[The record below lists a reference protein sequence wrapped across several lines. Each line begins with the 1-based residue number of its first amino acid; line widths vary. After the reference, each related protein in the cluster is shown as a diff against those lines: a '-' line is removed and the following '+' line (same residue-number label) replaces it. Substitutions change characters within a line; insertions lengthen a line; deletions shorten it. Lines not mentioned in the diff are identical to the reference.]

1 MNTTGSDADPSK
13 PVVSSTTVVDWS
25 VRSAA
30 PAGSEKPAAGKSLSG
45 GGSLIGM
52 VVQEVTGSLE
62 RGNTVRLTSSDSFDE
77 TDKLL
82 SALGQYTSAE
92 LLELLYIGQQPGFFE
107 LVRGLFALSD
117 ESRLAL
123 QNFLINQE
131 IGNIAKL
138 FALPDESRLVPQNF
152 QINPET
158 GNKAKLSPARVME
171 FKPKRIDRSPSPEI
185 FAESNAPR
193 PPETENYEVTKLEG
207 SQAHV
212 VVVPKDDPLG
222 STVSRVIERV
232 PEIARIRRQQ
242 LTEKNIDA
250 LAELYLVDDPIGEAR
265 RAIETDNARERARFL
280 TEVACLTSKE
290 IAQNA
295 GHRAANASVTG
306 SRWKQQGKI
315 FSVLSRG
322 SELYPAFQFREG
334 QPHPAVAKILRE
346 LPKQISPWQIA
357 FWFTSSNSWLRG
369 AAPADRLDDE
379 EAVVKAAHRASE
391 PIVG

>member
-1 MNTTGSDADPSK
+1 MNSTASDADPSK
-13 PVVSSTTVVDWS
+13 PVVSSTTVADWS

-30 PAGSEKPAAGKSLSG
+30 PAGSEKLAVGKSLSA
-45 GGSLIGM
+45 GGSLVEM

-77 TDKLL
+77 TDRLF
-82 SALGQYTSAE
+82 SALGEYTSQE
-92 LLELLYIGQQPGFFE
+92 LLELLYVGQQPGFFE
-107 LVRGLFALSD
+107 LMRG
-117 ESRLAL
+117 
-123 QNFLINQE
+123 
-131 IGNIAKL
+131 L
-138 FALPDESRLVPQNF
+138 FALPDESRLVLQNF
-152 QINPET
+152 LDPET
-158 GNKAKLSPARVME
+158 GNKAKLSPDRVME
-171 FKPKRIDRSPSPEI
+171 FKPKGVGRSPSPEI

-207 SQAHV
+207 SHAHV

-222 STVSRVIERV
+222 STVSRVVERV
-232 PEIARIRRQQ
+232 PEIARVRRQE

-250 LAELYLVDDPIGEAR
+250 LVELYLADDPVGEAR

-280 TEVACLTSKE
+280 SDVACLTSKE

-295 GHRAANASVTG
+295 GHQAANASVTG

-315 FSVLSRG
+315 FSVPSRG

-334 QPHPAVAKILRE
+334 LPHPTVAKILRE
-346 LPKQISPWQIA
+346 LPKQMSPWQIA

-369 AAPADRLDDE
+369 GAPADRLDDE
-379 EAVVKAAHRASE
+379 EAVVKAAHRESE

>member
-1 MNTTGSDADPSK
+1 MNTTGDDGEPSK
-13 PVVSSTTVVDWS
+13 PVVSSTTVADWS

-30 PAGSEKPAAGKSLSG
+30 PSGSEKPAAGTSLSAA
-45 GGSLIGM
+45 GSLVGM

-77 TDKLL
+77 TDRLL
-82 SALGQYTSAE
+82 SALGEYTSQE
-92 LLELLYIGQQPGFFE
+92 LLELLYIAEEPGFFE
-107 LVRGLFALSD
+107 LVRGLFALPD

-123 QNFLINQE
+123 QSFLT
-131 IGNIAKL
+131 GNKAKL
-138 FALPDESRLVPQNF
+138 FALPDGSRLVLQNVP
-152 QINPET
+152 INPET
-158 GNKAKLSPARVME
+158 GNKAKLSPDRVVE
-171 FKPKRIDRSPSPEI
+171 FKPKPIGHSPSPEV
-185 FAESNAPR
+185 FAEPNAPL

-222 STVSRVIERV
+222 STVSRVVERV
-232 PEIARIRRQQ
+232 PEIARIRQQ
-242 LTEKNIDA
+242 ELTEKNIDA
-250 LAELYLVDDPIGEAR
+250 LVKLYLVDDPVGEAR

-280 TEVACLTSKE
+280 SDVACLTSKE

-295 GHRAANASVTG
+295 GHQAANASVTG

-315 FSVLSRG
+315 FSVPSRG

-334 QPHPAVAKILRE
+334 QPHPTVAKILRE
-346 LPKQISPWQIA
+346 LPKQMSPWQIA

-379 EAVVKAAHRASE
+379 EAVVKAAHRESE